1 MTAEQVTEKV
11 IEHTGEIAALWESTK
26 SAHKRIDENDRITE
40 GIHKLCVN
48 VETLAVQ
55 MKNLTEKVDS
65 SVASLESRIEAGFRN
80 HGERIGALEKE
91 PGRKWKV
98 LWERVGLAIAGALAT
113 AIVAL
118 VLDAL
123 RG

>member
-1 MTAEQVTEKV
+1 MGVTAEQVTEKV
-11 IEHTGEIAALWESTK
+11 IEHAGEIAALQESTR

-40 GIHKLCVN
+40 GIHKLCAN

-55 MKNLTEKVDS
+55 VKNLAEKMESNVS
-65 SVASLESRIEAGFRN
+65 RLESGLQKQ
-80 HGERIGALEKE
+80 GERIGILEKE
-91 PGRKWKV
+91 PARKWKV
-98 LWERVGLAIAGALAT
+98 LWERIGLAVAGALAT

-123 RG
+123 K